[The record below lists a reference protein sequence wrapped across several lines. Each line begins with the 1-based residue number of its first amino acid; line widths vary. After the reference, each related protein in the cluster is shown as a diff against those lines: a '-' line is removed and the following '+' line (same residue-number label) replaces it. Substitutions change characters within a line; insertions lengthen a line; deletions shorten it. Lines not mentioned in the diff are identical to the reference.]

1 MVDEPNDVSYPERP
15 ALIADVCRLLKAAR
29 RPLTEEWERF
39 DLDREGWNL
48 LDRLTDRL
56 VRHLHFEHLDRKE
69 LRHGLRDGVRRY
81 KNAPAGQRP
90 ANTQFAADVLDGLAQ
105 QPMPRTVY
113 LGVRHLKLPHGTTVG
128 DARFLQLSEDD
139 ALAES
144 FAWCGS
150 PAPELVCEVEAI
162 GGTDDLLLERARKT
176 AERALALVRQQMLFG
191 CMSKIYLDQ
200 VMFGLDGRYS
210 WRAGSE
216 LARAG
221 WWNTPAPMSMDLAGP
236 QMCDWRT
243 RLDGLS
249 ADYLAVAPGLRERI
263 DVCLEWLDVAAR
275 SDRWPIIVP
284 ATFSAMEAILVPEKA
299 GLKAGVVT
307 VRSIAVH
314 IAVDQPFFDP
324 GEVMAGYQLRSDLVH
339 GTPTPDVLDKEATA
353 FAEFTR
359 RWAFDVFRDYLT
371 LVKDS
376 GAGTV
381 TEIAAHLDRGP
392 CNDVCSWLEE
402 HGGSSIVAEYRE
414 SLKPKDKQSGPPSP
428 DNG

>member
-1 MVDEPNDVSYPERP
+1 MVDQPNDLSYPERP
-15 ALIADVCRLLKAAR
+15 SLIADVCSLLKAAR
-29 RPLTEEWERF
+29 RPLTEEWKRF

-56 VRHLHFEHLDRKE
+56 VHHLHFEHLDRKE
-69 LRHGLRDGVRRY
+69 LRRTLHDAVRRY

-90 ANTQFAADVLDGLAQ
+90 ANAQFAADVLDGLAQ
-105 QPMPRTVY
+105 QPMRRTVY
-113 LGVRHLKLPHGTTVG
+113 LGVRHLTLPHGTIVG
-128 DARFLQLSEDD
+128 DARFLQLSEDE

-144 FAWCGS
+144 FAWCGG
-150 PAPELVCEVEAI
+150 PAPELVCEVEAV
-162 GGTDDLLLERARKT
+162 GGTDELLLERARKI
-176 AERALALVRQQMLFG
+176 AERAMALVRQQMLFG
-191 CMSKIYLDQ
+191 FMAKIYLDQ
-200 VMFGLDGRYS
+200 VMFGLDGKYT
-210 WRAGSE
+210 WRAGSD

-221 WWNTPAPMSMDLAGP
+221 RWNEPAPMSMDLTGP
-236 QMCDWRT
+236 QTSDWRT

-249 ADYLAVAPGLRERI
+249 ADYLAVAPGLRDRL

-275 SDRWPIIVP
+275 SDRWPVIVP
-284 ATFSAMEAILVPEKA
+284 ATFSAMEAILVPGKA

-307 VRSIAVH
+307 VRSVAVH
-314 IAVDQPFFDP
+314 VAVGQPFFDP

-402 HGGSSIVAEYRE
+402 HGGSSVVAEYRE
-414 SLKPKDKQSGPPSP
+414 ALRVQGQAERAARS
-428 DNG
+428 